1 MQKVSFNLK
10 PVNGTATLS
19 ISDLEKDTLH
29 EYELSYVSVKKI
41 SNRRIRMIDGIAMI
55 SMTEGY
61 IPLVDKIFWDL
72 LGYYPHIPEDEMM
85 LLRDY
90 TLDNLVEKYLI

>member
-55 SMTEGY
+55 SMTEEY

-72 LGYYPHIPEDEMM
+72 LGYYPHIPEDEM
-85 LLRDY
+85 LSLRDY

>member
-19 ISDLEKDTLH
+19 ISDLENDTFFV
-29 EYELSYVSVKKI
+29 YELSYVSVKKI
-41 SNRRIRMIDGIAMI
+41 SNRRIRVIDGIAMI
-55 SMTEGY
+55 SMKEGY

-72 LGYYPHIPEDEMM
+72 LGYYPHIPEDE
-85 LLRDY
+85 LLALRDY
-90 TLDNLVEKYLI
+90 SLDTLVERYLI